1 MPTFNDTDGVAWN
14 VVVTLGTLE
23 DIRERL
29 SVNILDNPSE
39 MPTSIRDMVNLIW
52 ICVEE
57 QANRIGISPR
67 EFGRRLDGDSI
78 EAGIEAFMESYSDF
92 FCRLQPARGEAIKEI
107 WKRGQ
112 ELEQMTLDNV
122 KKAFSKSIIASPVL

>member
-67 EFGRRLDGDSI
+67 EFGRRLDGDAI

-92 FCRLQPARGEAIKEI
+92 FCRLQPAPVR
-107 WKRGQ
+107 
-112 ELEQMTLDNV
+112 TC
-122 KKAFSKSIIASPVL
+122 ASEPL